1 MSANGTGVVIAESA
15 TPLPEGVKLP
25 IYMDNHATTPLDPRV
40 LEAMMPYLTGIFG
53 NAASR
58 NHSFGWEAEKA
69 TEKAREQVAKLIGA
83 TAKEIIFTSGAT
95 ESNNL
100 ALKGIAEMYRERGN
114 HIITQVTEHK
124 AVLDTC
130 KKLEKQGYRVT
141 YLPVGADGL
150 IDLEDLK
157 RAIDDKTILVS
168 IMYANNEIGVIQ
180 PVREIGAICKEKGI
194 LFHTDGVQAVGKI
207 PVDVQKDNIDVL
219 SLSGHKIYGPKGVGA
234 LYVRRRNPRVQ
245 ISEQINGGGHERG
258 MRSGTLNVPGIVG
271 LGAAC
276 EIAQTEMADEAKREQ
291 ELRDYLKNKL
301 EEALDYV
308 HVNGNMEHHLPGNL
322 NMSFVYVEGESLLMG
337 INDIAV
343 SSGSACTSATLE
355 PSYVLKALGLGDDV
369 AHSSIRF
376 GLGRFNTRAEVDYVS
391 DKIIDV
397 VKKLRELSPL
407 YEMVKE
413 GIDLSKIEWAA
424 H

>member
-1 MSANGTGVVIAESA
+1 MSTVTLNVEVPAGV
-15 TPLPEGVKLP
+15 TLP
-25 IYMDNHATTPLDPRV
+25 IYMDNHATSPMDPRV
-40 LEAMMPYLTGIFG
+40 LEAMLPFYIEKFG

-58 NHSFGWEAEKA
+58 NHSFGWEAEQA
-69 TEKAREQVAKLIGA
+69 VENAREQIAKLIGA

-100 ALKGIAEMYRERGN
+100 AIKGIAEMYKERGN

-130 KKLEKQGYRVT
+130 KRLEKYGYRVT
-141 YLPVGADGL
+141 YLPVKADGL
-150 IDLEDLK
+150 IDIEDLR
-157 RAIDDKTILVS
+157 RAMDDKTILVS
-168 IMYANNEIGVIQ
+168 IMFANNEIGVVQ
-180 PVREIGAICKEKGI
+180 PVSEIGKLCHEKGVI
-194 LFHTDGVQAVGKI
+194 FHTDAVQAVGKI
-207 PVDVQKDNIDVL
+207 PVDVQAMNIDVL
-219 SLSGHKIYGPKGVGA
+219 SLTAHKIYGPKGVGA

-245 ISEQINGGGHERG
+245 ISAQIDGGGHERG
-258 MRSGTLNVPGIVG
+258 MRSGTLNVPSIVG
-271 LGAAC
+271 LGKAC
-276 EIAQTEMADEAKREQ
+276 EIAREEMASEGERQKA
-291 ELRDYLKNKL
+291 LRDRLRKRL
-301 EEALDYV
+301 ESELDYV
-308 HVNGNMEHHLPGNL
+308 EVNGSWEHRLPGNL

-337 INDIAV
+337 INDVAV

-376 GLGRFNTRAEVDYVS
+376 GLGRFNTQAEVDYVA
-391 DKIIDV
+391 DKVIGI

-413 GIDLSKIEWAA
+413 GIDLTKIEWAA